1 MVLAITV
8 RNTLLAWTSSKIR
21 AGIWVQVQVR
31 LCDMNCIP
39 IFVRH
44 KGDPDAGSIMLKLV
58 RGAKGCSVLSQVRD
72 QDGASAWMYG
82 GGKEFLSDTDA
93 ETYIERQIGR
103 DPDLW
108 VLEIEDP
115 HDRYVIDGNII

>member
-1 MVLAITV
+1 M
-8 RNTLLAWTSSKIR
+8 AWTSSKIR

-44 KGDPDAGSIMLKLV
+44 KGDPDAGSIMLKLD
-58 RGAKGCSVLSQVRD
+58 RGERGCSVLSQVRD
-72 QDGASAWMYG
+72 PDGAPAWMYG
-82 GGKEFLSDTDA
+82 GGGEFISEPDA
-93 ETYIERQIGR
+93 EAYIKRQTGR

-108 VLEIEDP
+108 VIEIEDP
-115 HDRYVIDGNII
+115 NDRYVLDGVII